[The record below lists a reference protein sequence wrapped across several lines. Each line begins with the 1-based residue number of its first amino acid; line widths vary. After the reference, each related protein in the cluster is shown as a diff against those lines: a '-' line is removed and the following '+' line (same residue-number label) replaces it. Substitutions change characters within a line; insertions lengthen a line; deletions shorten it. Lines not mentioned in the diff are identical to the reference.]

1 METIRITEDNIDE
14 YEDVIDADAAENIGR
29 EYFRGI
35 AIQKDE
41 DSEPEATLIWEYKN
55 LEEDTDTVAEITW
68 CSVKNQKIG
77 KELFDAYTA
86 EIEDCET
93 TRSFYELASD
103 SDSLKKAFTSAGF
116 SAEVKEGRDV
126 VITVGELAECLIAK
140 KKVPPY
146 ITGIGELM
154 VRQFRKG
161 ITNCV
166 FHGRKGLLE
175 DLEFLPMS
183 WYDEDVSC
191 CVQTDGKVNGFLLV
205 NKRANGDLVVDF
217 LFALEP
223 DARVNLIYMIRYAIN
238 MAVEKYPEDTR
249 VVLRR
254 HNEMTRALVEKLFPG
269 KKGET
274 VLAGERRED

>member
-55 LEEDTDTVAEITW
+55 LEEDTDTEAEITW
-68 CSVKNQKIG
+68 CSIKNQKIG

-93 TRSFYELASD
+93 ARSFYELPCGEEL
-103 SDSLKKAFTSAGF
+103 LKKTISGAGF
-116 SAEVKEGRDV
+116 TAEEVESRDV
-126 VITVGELAECLIAK
+126 IVTVGELATNPIVK
-140 KKVPPY
+140 RKTPPY

-166 FHGRKGLLE
+166 FHGRRGLLE

-205 NKRANGDLVVDF
+205 NKTANGDLVVDF

-223 DARVNLIYMIRYAIN
+223 DARVNLVHMIRYAIN
-238 MAVEKYPEDTR
+238 AAVEKYPEDTK
-249 VVLRR
+249 VILRR
-254 HNEMTRALVEKLFPG
+254 HNEMTRALIEKLFPG
-269 KKGET
+269 KTGET
-274 VLAGERRED
+274 VLAGERREG